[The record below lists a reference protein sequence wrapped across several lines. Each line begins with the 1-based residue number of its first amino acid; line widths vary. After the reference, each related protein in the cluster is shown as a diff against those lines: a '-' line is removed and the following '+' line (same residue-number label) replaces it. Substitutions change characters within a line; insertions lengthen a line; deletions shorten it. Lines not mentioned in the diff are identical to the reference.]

1 MPQSKPLSV
10 SVPAVAAQVYVEAS
24 LFLSPV
30 LGDDAPDAITLI
42 LHELRGRKPRTIAED
57 YLYCI
62 GWYEDG
68 RAKTRQDSQSQ
79 TPRRRRVEKSR
90 TARMRR
96 ELVPRMPVMNPQT
109 HGRN

>member
-30 LGDDAPDAITLI
+30 LGADAPDAITLI
-42 LHELRGRKPRTIAED
+42 LHELCGRKPRSIAED

-68 RAKTRQDSQSQ
+68 RAKARQESQCQ
-79 TPRRRRVEKSR
+79 KPRRRRVSKSR
-90 TARMRR
+90 TTKMRR
-96 ELVPRMPVMNPQT
+96 ELAPRMPVMNPLT